1 MRSDNDL
8 VNAAVDGDRGAFAIL
23 IERYERPVR
32 SVAIAI
38 LGDVELAQDVAQDTF
53 MIAFEK
59 MAMLGNRAAFGA
71 WILKIARRRAYRV
84 TRAKVREQTLPEN
97 HEPASEPSNGKLDD
111 RLEALL
117 QAIVRLPRQEQVAVM
132 LRYFDNQPV
141 DAVAK
146 ITGRSI
152 GTITKQLTRAR
163 SRLKTW
169 MGEQST

>member
-8 VNAAVDGDRGAFAIL
+8 VNAAVAGDRGAFAML

-32 SVAIAI
+32 SVSLAI
-38 LGDVELAQDVAQDTF
+38 LRDVELARDVAQDSF

-59 MAMLGNRAAFGA
+59 MSMLGNRSAFGS

-84 TRAKVREQTLPEN
+84 VRAKAREQTLAEI
-97 HEPASEPSNGKLDD
+97 HEPTSEPGNGKLDD
-111 RLEALL
+111 QLETLL
-117 QAIVRLPRQEQVAVM
+117 QAVVRLPQQEQVVVM

-146 ITGRSI
+146 ITGRSV
-152 GTITKQLTRAR
+152 GTVTKQLTRAR

-169 MGEQST
+169 IGEQST

>member
-8 VNAAVDGDRGAFAIL
+8 VNAAVAGDRDAFAML

-38 LGDVELAQDVAQDTF
+38 LRDVELAQDVAQDTF

-59 MAMLGNRAAFGA
+59 MAMLGNRSAFGS

-84 TRAKVREQTLPEN
+84 VRAKAREQTLPEI
-97 HEPASEPSNGKLDD
+97 HEPTFEPSNGKLDD
-111 RLEALL
+111 QLETLL
-117 QAIVRLPRQEQVAVM
+117 QAVVRLPQQEQVVVM
-132 LRYFDNQPV
+132 LRYFDKQPV

-146 ITGRSI
+146 ITGRSV
-152 GTITKQLTRAR
+152 GTVTKQLTRAR
-163 SRLKTW
+163 SRLKSW
-169 MGEQST
+169 IGEQST